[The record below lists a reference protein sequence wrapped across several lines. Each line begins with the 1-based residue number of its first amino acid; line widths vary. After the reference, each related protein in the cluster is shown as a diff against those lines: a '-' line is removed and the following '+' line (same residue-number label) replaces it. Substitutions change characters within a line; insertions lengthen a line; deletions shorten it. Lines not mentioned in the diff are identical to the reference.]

1 MCILLHTITELRGKP
16 DMKKIWIRGLAFALV
31 LTMVAGILVS
41 GVQASEVTDDPV
53 QAVIEQLNAID
64 TLAEM
69 QKTRY
74 TYEAS
79 GRYNIN
85 TTNAALIAKH
95 EAARN
100 GYESYLTEMFS
111 ARVAA
116 QQAYDALTEEQK
128 AQIDP
133 ALVEKLDNYL
143 PTVFNSGTFEVTP
156 ADDAYTFEAV
166 RGPFGYAY
174 EVGHYMVSGQIPQ
187 TFILVDTSNGETSWT
202 PSGLYEYGVSN
213 YEVAY
218 CCDVETPLAYTTDYK
233 RVNLEDSG
241 YYGESAAQHIRAI
254 LQYSYPFVSV
264 EEMKANLKAGGLS
277 ASFVDSLNRAD
288 MISAVQM
295 AVWTYANAADGASG
309 GLNYFASIDVT
320 KNQGSFF
327 SALHDY
333 TNEMWEW
340 FPGAG
345 ATSYDARD
353 GYRVNTLA
361 YYLCNLPG
369 VKAPDNQIVISDI
382 EITRA
387 QMLPGSN
394 DTYSLGMYIY
404 LNHGGQPD
412 DDLKVIITSQS
423 ADGSVTEQIK
433 QRINGRTKLDMY
445 VRANP
450 GDTVTVEVEGTQ
462 TLARGVYFYE
472 PEGGRDVSQSLV
484 GVGEGKTRVHAE
496 KSFVFEE
503 KVYDMGLQIYKTE
516 TETGSPLSDIV
527 FNVYKVQP
535 AEGETISPTPTEEEI
550 ALYMTEENKI
560 ASLVTDATGYASLA
574 LEEGTY
580 LVAEEHNTEK
590 VKAPVDPF
598 YITIP
603 MTTTTETEEGTTV
616 EVINVVSVYP
626 KNEPVTPPEVPP
638 VIPPVPDNVNGF
650 FDIVKF
656 NSFVESERLAGA
668 EFAVYRAATSSD
680 EATDTIVCDGVRQA
694 VTQVYVNDAPLVLVT
709 DENGYAVSPE
719 LPCDTYFLVETKA
732 PEGYKL
738 PEEAFKVVVRSS
750 ELTTVSRVEI
760 GNEPG
765 NLLPETGGMGTKLFL
780 VLGSFLMVGA
790 AVLLVT
796 KRRMDYRA

>member
-1 MCILLHTITELRGKP
+1 M
-16 DMKKIWIRGLAFALV
+16 AFALV
-31 LTMVAGILVS
+31 LTMAAGILVS

-64 TLAEM
+64 TLADM
-69 QKTRY
+69 QKKRY
-74 TYEAS
+74 TYTVKNNH
-79 GRYNIN
+79 YDTN
-85 TTNAALIAKH
+85 TTSTAIKEEH
-95 EAARN
+95 DAARN
-100 GYESYLTEMFS
+100 DYEAYLTEMFS

-116 QQAYDALTEEQK
+116 QRAYDALTEEQK

-166 RGPFGYAY
+166 RGGTGYGY
-174 EVGHYMVSGQIPQ
+174 EVGHYMVSGNIPQ
-187 TFILVDTSNGETSWT
+187 TFILVDTSNGETYWT

-218 CCDVETPLAYTTDYK
+218 CCDVETDLEYTTDYK

-241 YYGESAAQHIRAI
+241 YYGESASQHIRAI
-254 LQYSYPFVSV
+254 LQYSYPFVSM

-277 ASFVDSLNRAD
+277 DSFVDSLNRAD
-288 MISAVQM
+288 LISAVQM
-295 AVWTYANAADGASG
+295 AVWTYANAEDGAAG
-309 GLNYFASIDVT
+309 GLGYFASVDVT
-320 KNQGSFF
+320 NNQGIYFT
-327 SALHDY
+327 ALHDY

-340 FPGAG
+340 FPGKRQR
-345 ATSYDARD
+345 SYDARD
-353 GYRVNTLA
+353 EYRVNTLA

-369 VKAPDNQIVISDI
+369 VEAPDNQIVISDI

-387 QMLPGSN
+387 QMLPGGE
-394 DTYSLGMYIY
+394 DTYSLGMYVY

-412 DDLKVIITSQS
+412 DDLKVIITSQG

-433 QRINGRTKLDMY
+433 QRVNGRTKLEMY

-472 PEGGRDVSQSLV
+472 PEGGRDASQSLV
-484 GVGEGKTRVHAE
+484 GVGEGQTRVHAE

-503 KVYDMGLQIYKTE
+503 NVHDMGLRIYKTE
-516 TETGSPLSDIV
+516 TETGSPLSDIT
-527 FNVYKVQP
+527 FHVYKVQP
-535 AEGETISPTPTEEEI
+535 AEGETVSPTPTEEEI
-550 ALYMTEENKI
+550 ALYMTEENKVD
-560 ASLVTDATGYASLA
+560 SLVTDATGYASLA
-574 LEEGTY
+574 LEEGIY
-580 LVAEEHNTEK
+580 LVVEEHNIDK

-616 EVINVVSVYP
+616 EVINVISVYP
-626 KNEPVTPPEVPP
+626 KNEPVTPPEIPP
-638 VIPPVPDNVNGF
+638 VIPPIPDNVNGF
-650 FDIVKF
+650 FEIVKF
-656 NSFVESERLAGA
+656 NSVDKTELLAGA
-668 EFAVYRAATSSD
+668 EFTVYRAATSDD

-694 VTQVYVNDAPLVLVT
+694 VTQEYVNDAPLVLVT
-709 DENGYAVSPE
+709 DEKGYAVSPE
-719 LPCDTYFLVETKA
+719 LPCDTYFLVEIKA

-750 ELTTVSRVEI
+750 ELTTVSTAEI

>member
-1 MCILLHTITELRGKP
+1 
-16 DMKKIWIRGLAFALV
+16 MKKIWIRGLAFALV
-31 LTMVAGILVS
+31 LTMAAGILVS

-53 QAVIEQLNAID
+53 QAVIGQLNAID

-69 QKTRY
+69 QNNRY
-74 TYEAS
+74 SYTVTDNYDL
-79 GRYNIN
+79 GM
-85 TTNAALIAKH
+85 TNATVIAKH
-95 EAARN
+95 DAARN
-100 GYESYLTEMFS
+100 GYESYLREMFS

-133 ALVEKLDNYL
+133 ALVAKLNNDL
-143 PTVFNSGTFEVTP
+143 PTVFHSGTYAVTP

-166 RGPFGYAY
+166 NGPHGCAY
-174 EVGHYMVSGQIPQ
+174 EVSNYMVTNGIPQILQ

-213 YEVAY
+213 YDVAY
-218 CCDVETPLAYTTDYK
+218 CCDVLTGLEYGTDYK

-241 YYGESAAQHIRAI
+241 YYGESASQHIRAI
-254 LQYSYPFVSV
+254 LQYSYPFVSM

-277 ASFVDSLNRAD
+277 ATFVDSLNRAD
-288 MISAVQM
+288 LISAVQM
-295 AVWTYANAADGASG
+295 AVWTYANADDGAAG

-320 KNQGSFF
+320 KNQGGHFT
-327 SALHDY
+327 ALHDY
-333 TNEMWEW
+333 TNEQWEW
-340 FPGAG
+340 FPGSG
-345 ATSYDARD
+345 KRSYDARD

-369 VKAPDNQIVISDI
+369 VKAPDNQIVISNI

-387 QMLPGSN
+387 QMLPGGD

-404 LNHGGQPD
+404 LNNGGQPD
-412 DDLKVIITSQS
+412 DDLKVIITSRS
-423 ADGSVTEQIK
+423 ADDSVTEQIK
-433 QRINGRTKLDMY
+433 QRINGRTKLEMY

-450 GDTVTVEVEGTQ
+450 GDTITVEVEGTQ

-496 KSFVFEE
+496 KSFTFEE
-503 KVYDMGLQIYKTE
+503 TVHDMGLRIYKTE
-516 TETGSPLSDIV
+516 TETGSPLSDIT
-527 FNVYKVQP
+527 FHVYKVEP

-550 ALYMTEENKI
+550 ALYMTEENKV
-560 ASLVTDATGYASLA
+560 ASLLTDATGYASLA
-574 LEEGTY
+574 LEEGIY
-580 LVAEEHNTEK
+580 LVVEEHNTDK

-616 EVINVVSVYP
+616 EVINVISVYP
-626 KNEPVTPPEVPP
+626 KNEPVTPPEIPP
-638 VIPPVPDNVNGF
+638 VIPPIPDNVNGF
-650 FDIVKF
+650 FEIVKF
-656 NSFVESERLAGA
+656 NSLVETELLAGA
-668 EFAVYRAATSSD
+668 EFKVYRADTSAD
-680 EATDTIVCDGVRQA
+680 EATEIIVCDGIQQA
-694 VTQVYVNDAPLVLVT
+694 VTPVYDNGAPLVLVT

-719 LPCDTYFLVETKA
+719 LSCDTYFLVEIKA